1 MNKEISSNI
10 SIKALS
16 SLLADRNFIS
26 LSDEISGFSP
36 FKVLK
41 LESHEIRHS
50 NVLAWL
56 FNPNESHN
64 LGTKF
69 LEQFLYAVASNL
81 DEKSEKIKNIQNV
94 IFAFIKNSRFT
105 VKVQREVKTYKNR
118 STNIF

>member
-1 MNKEISSNI
+1 M
-10 SIKALS
+10 
-16 SLLADRNFIS
+16 
-26 LSDEISGFSP
+26 SDEISGFSP

-64 LGTKF
+64 LGSKF

-81 DEKSEKIKNIQNV
+81 DEDSEKIKNIQNV
-94 IFAFIKNSRFT
+94 IFAFSKNSGFT
-105 VKVQREVKTYKNR
+105 VKVQRDFSRDIHILALFSFIISPAN
-118 STNIF
+118 

>member
-1 MNKEISSNI
+1 M
-10 SIKALS
+10 L
-16 SLLADRNFIS
+16 IS

-81 DEKSEKIKNIQNV
+81 DEKSEKIKTIQNV
-94 IFAFIKNSRFT
+94 IFAIIKNSSFT

-118 STNIF
+118 SINIF